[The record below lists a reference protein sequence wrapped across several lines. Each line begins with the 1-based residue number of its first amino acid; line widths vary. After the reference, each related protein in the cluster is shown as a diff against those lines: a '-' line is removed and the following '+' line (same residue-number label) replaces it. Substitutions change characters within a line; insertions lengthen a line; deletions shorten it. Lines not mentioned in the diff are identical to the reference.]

1 MKSEYLVISC
11 SLNPESNSRKMALSA
26 FEILNQ
32 RGGAEWLDLREYELP
47 LCDGGSAYSHKNV
60 EVVAQKI
67 RDAKCILLGVPIYN
81 FDVNAAAKNLIELTG
96 RAWTEK
102 VVGFLCA
109 AGGKSSYMSVMSLGN
124 SLMLDFRSLIIPRFV
139 YADGSSFDDN
149 AVSDALVKT
158 RIEELVETA
167 IGLTHQ
173 VSEQANRANPT
184 SKSM

>member
-1 MKSEYLVISC
+1 MKSDYLIISC
-11 SLNPESNSRKMALSA
+11 SLNPESNSRKMARA
-26 FEILNQ
+26 AYEILNQ

-47 LCDGGSAYSHKNV
+47 LCDGGSAYGHNNV

-81 FDVNAAAKNLIELTG
+81 YDVNAAAKNLIELTG

-109 AGGKSSYMSVMSLGN
+109 AGGKSSYMSVMSVAN

-139 YADGSSFDDN
+139 YADGSSFDESS
-149 AVSDALVKT
+149 VSDAIVKT
-158 RIEELVETA
+158 RIEELIDTA
-167 IGLTHQ
+167 VTLT
-173 VSEQANRANPT
+173 EPIAARA
-184 SKSM
+184 K